1 MCDWQGSDDGGEGV
15 MDTTTTK
22 GSPTQLTK
30 LCCDLQQRIQD
41 LTSSHM
47 GHLHATSVSF
57 VALMTDLVAAAG
69 ATVAS
74 SIAGACR
81 YSMNMSQGVTES
93 T

>member
-1 MCDWQGSDDGGEGV
+1 
-15 MDTTTTK
+15 
-22 GSPTQLTK
+22 
-30 LCCDLQQRIQD
+30 
-41 LTSSHM
+41 M

-57 VALMTDLVAAAG
+57 AALMTDLAAAAG